1 MPGRSSSSGSGAPP
15 AQAVL
20 RRVAQHLRQSS
31 PAAAKACLVAAAPA
45 ASAASSALALGS
57 TNPDGSLAQ
66 EALRRFEDDGYCVFP
81 GFLDADHVERLLVDL
96 AQLPTYD
103 GETRGGPRA
112 STLLLSSL

>member
-1 MPGRSSSSGSGAPP
+1 MPGRSSSGAPP

-66 EALRRFEDDGYCVFP
+66 EALRRFEDDGYSVFP